1 MVEEVEL
8 QQLEPRTLQ
17 RHRVS
22 AHAHKTCIYRICANS
37 HETKI
42 SRHQIKCTQTQ
53 LFQVTYFAIQDG
65 EYINTLS
72 KFRA

>member
-1 MVEEVEL
+1 MVEEVEQ

-22 AHAHKTCIYRICANS
+22 AHAYIYRICTNLG
-37 HETKI
+37 ETKI

-72 KFRA
+72 KFCVY